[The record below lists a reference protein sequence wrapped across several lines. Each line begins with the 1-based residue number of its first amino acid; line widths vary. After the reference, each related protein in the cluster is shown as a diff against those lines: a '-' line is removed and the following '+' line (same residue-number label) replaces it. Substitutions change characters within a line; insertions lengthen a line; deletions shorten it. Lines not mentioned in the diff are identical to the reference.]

1 MANAFEEGPKME
13 AENLENRQEIAARIR
28 SLREDYEISVEEMA
42 EATGRT
48 PAEYEARESGEMDL
62 TFTFVYKC
70 AKKFG
75 VDVVELLTGE
85 SPRLRRYEI
94 VRNGEGLVL
103 ERHTDFHYLHKAP
116 HFKNRMGETFLVDVP
131 YQPQSQHEPIHLSY
145 HEGQEMDFVLK
156 GHLRFRFEGDRF
168 EEVGP
173 GDTVYYDSGRGH
185 GMIAIGGEDAQI
197 LAVVFDPDRR
207 EII

>member
-1 MANAFEEGPKME
+1 ME
-13 AENLENRQEIAARIR
+13 AENLENRRDIAARIR
-28 SLREDYEISVEEMA
+28 SLREDYEISIEEMA
-42 EATGRT
+42 EATGRS
-48 PAEYEARESGEMDL
+48 PEEYIARESGDMDL

-85 SPRLRRYEI
+85 SPRLRHYEI
-94 VRNGEGLVL
+94 VRKDEGLVL

-173 GDTVYYDSGRGH
+173 GDTLFYDSGRGH

-197 LAVVFDPDRR
+197 LAVVFDPKRR

>member
-1 MANAFEEGPKME
+1 ME

-28 SLREDYEISVEEMA
+28 SLREDYDISVEEMA

-48 PAEYEARESGEMDL
+48 PKEYVARESGDMDL

-85 SPRLRRYEI
+85 SPRLRRYEV
-94 VRNGEGLVL
+94 VRAGEGLVL

-131 YQPQSQHEPIHLSY
+131 YQPESQHEPIHLSY

-173 GDTVYYDSGRGH
+173 GDTLYYDSGRGH

-197 LAVVFDPDRR
+197 LAVVFDPKRR

>member
-1 MANAFEEGPKME
+1 ME
-13 AENLENRQEIAARIR
+13 AENLENRKEIAARIR

-48 PAEYEARESGEMDL
+48 PKEYVARESGDMDL

-85 SPRLRRYEI
+85 SPRLRRYEV
-94 VRNGEGLVL
+94 VRAGEGLVL

-131 YQPQSQHEPIHLSY
+131 YQPESQHEPIHLSY

-173 GDTVYYDSGRGH
+173 GDTLYYDSGRGH

-197 LAVVFDPDRR
+197 LAVVFDPKRR

>member
-1 MANAFEEGPKME
+1 MEFVDVDNRRDVAN
-13 AENLENRQEIAARIR
+13 RIR
-28 SLREDYEISVEEMA
+28 SLREDNDFTIEEMA
-42 EATGRT
+42 EATGRS
-48 PAEYEARESGEMDL
+48 AEEYVARESGDMDL

-70 AKKFG
+70 AKKLG

-94 VRNGEGLVL
+94 VRNGEGLPL

-116 HFKNRMGETFLVDVP
+116 HFKNRLGETFLVEVP
-131 YQPQSQHEPIHLSY
+131 YQPESQHEPIHLSY
-145 HEGQEMDFVLK
+145 HEGQEMDYVLK

-173 GDTVYYDSGRGH
+173 GDTLFYDSGRGH

-197 LAVVFDPDRR
+197 LAVVFDPQR
-207 EII
+207 EEIM

>member
-1 MANAFEEGPKME
+1 ME

-48 PAEYEARESGEMDL
+48 PKEYVARESGDMDL

-85 SPRLRRYEI
+85 SPRLRRYEV
-94 VRNGEGLVL
+94 VRAGEGLVL

-131 YQPQSQHEPIHLSY
+131 YQPESQHEPIHLSY

-173 GDTVYYDSGRGH
+173 GDTLYYDSGRGH

-197 LAVVFDPDRR
+197 LAVVFDPKRR

>member
-1 MANAFEEGPKME
+1 MEPAN
-13 AENLENRQEIAARIR
+13 LQNRKDIANRIR
-28 SLREDYEISVEEMA
+28 SLREDNDLTIEDMA
-42 EATGRT
+42 TATGRSA
-48 PAEYEARESGEMDL
+48 AEYAARESGDMDL

-85 SPRLRRYEI
+85 SPRLRHYEI
-94 VRNGEGLVL
+94 VRAGEGLIL
-103 ERHTDFHYLHKAP
+103 ERHSDFHYLHKAP
-116 HFKNRMGETFLVDVP
+116 HFKNRLGETFLVDVP
-131 YQPQSQHEPIHLSY
+131 YQAESQNEPIHLSY

-156 GHLRFRFEGDRF
+156 GRLRFRFEDHF
-168 EEVGP
+168 EEVAA
-173 GDTVYYDSGRGH
+173 GDTLYYDSGRGH

-197 LAVVFDPDRR
+197 LAVVFDPKRE

>member
-1 MANAFEEGPKME
+1 ME
-13 AENLENRQEIAARIR
+13 AENLENRRDIAARIR
-28 SLREDYEISVEEMA
+28 SLREDYEISIEEMA
-42 EATGRT
+42 EATGRS
-48 PAEYEARESGEMDL
+48 PEEYIARESGDMDL

-85 SPRLRRYEI
+85 SPRLRHYEI
-94 VRNGEGLVL
+94 VRKDEGLVL

-173 GDTVYYDSGRGH
+173 GDTLFYDSGRGH

-197 LAVVFDPDRR
+197 LAVVFDPERR

>member
-1 MANAFEEGPKME
+1 ME
-13 AENLENRQEIAARIR
+13 FVDVDNRHEVASRIR
-28 SLREDYEISVEEMA
+28 SLREDNDFSIEEMA
-42 EATGRT
+42 QATGRS
-48 PAEYEARESGEMDL
+48 AEEYAARESGKMDL

-70 AKKFG
+70 ALKLG

-85 SPRLRRYEI
+85 SPRLRHYEV
-94 VRNGEGLVL
+94 VRAGEGLPL

-116 HFKNRMGETFLVDVP
+116 HFRNRLGETFLVDIP
-131 YQPQSQHEPIHLSY
+131 FQQESQHEPIHLSY

-156 GHLRFRFEGDRF
+156 GRLRFRFEDHF
-168 EEVGP
+168 EEAGP
-173 GDTVYYDSGRGH
+173 GDTLFYDSGRGH

-197 LAVVFDPDRR
+197 LAVVFRPQGN

>member
-1 MANAFEEGPKME
+1 ME

-48 PAEYEARESGEMDL
+48 PKEYVARENGDMDL

-197 LAVVFDPDRR
+197 LAVVFDPERR

>member
-1 MANAFEEGPKME
+1 ME

-48 PAEYEARESGEMDL
+48 PKEYVARESGDMDL

-197 LAVVFDPDRR
+197 LAVVFDPERR

>member
-1 MANAFEEGPKME
+1 ME
-13 AENLENRQEIAARIR
+13 AENLENRRDIAARIR
-28 SLREDYEISVEEMA
+28 SLREDYEISIEEMA
-42 EATGRT
+42 EATGRS
-48 PAEYEARESGEMDL
+48 PKEYVARESGDMDL

-85 SPRLRRYEI
+85 SPRLRHYEV
-94 VRNGEGLVL
+94 VRKDEGLVL

-116 HFKNRMGETFLVDVP
+116 HFKNRMGEPFLVDVP
-131 YQPQSQHEPIHLSY
+131 FQPESQHEPIHLSY
-145 HEGQEMDFVLK
+145 HEGQEMDYVLK

-173 GDTVYYDSGRGH
+173 GDTLYYDSGRGH

-197 LAVVFDPDRR
+197 LAVVFDPKRR

>member
-1 MANAFEEGPKME
+1 ME
-13 AENLENRQEIAARIR
+13 FVDVDNRHEVASRIR
-28 SLREDYEISVEEMA
+28 SLREDNDFSIEDMA
-42 EATGRT
+42 QATGRS
-48 PAEYEARESGEMDL
+48 AEEYAARESGKMDL

-70 AKKFG
+70 ALKLG

-85 SPRLRRYEI
+85 SPRLRHYEV
-94 VRNGEGLVL
+94 VRAGEGLPL

-116 HFKNRMGETFLVDVP
+116 HFRNRLGETFLVDVP
-131 YQPQSQHEPIHLSY
+131 FQQESQHEPIHLSY

-156 GHLRFRFEGDRF
+156 GRLRFRFEDHF
-168 EEVGP
+168 EEAGP
-173 GDTVYYDSGRGH
+173 GDTLFYDSGRGH

-197 LAVVFDPDRR
+197 LAVVFRPQGN